1 MKATYFLVE
10 MFKSERKL
18 NIFHYFVFY
27 NDNRIRMF
35 LKKRILFFTFLF
47 AFSFVD
53 AQIYFKSAT
62 KLQGFA
68 ASYYPDE
75 KLMPANFSDKKM
87 RYADNLK
94 FDQTFHW
101 KKRVNNMGEEKDA
114 YLYHSVFYR
123 DSIIGV
129 RLVGFNFR
137 LFHEKFDKGKLNFL
151 RYWNRIKIGFSM
163 ILQKNYI
170 RPYYPQDDFSKYL
183 NFDFFIMYRYIS
195 KDSRGDAKTHYRKWT
210 WSILF
215 YSDFDNRIYSTFTIK
230 PLGFAW
236 VRLQY
241 ERLYLKRQNIG
252 FTIDVALN
260 RNGYSRSLVT
270 STKDSYKGIRL
281 FAGPFYDID
290 TKSWSLNLGIRY
302 DYRNH

>member
-1 MKATYFLVE
+1 MVFKKLIVLSFLLIV
-10 MFKSERKL
+10 FSLSE
-18 NIFHYFVFY
+18 
-27 NDNRIRMF
+27 
-35 LKKRILFFTFLF
+35 
-47 AFSFVD
+47 

-62 KLQGFA
+62 ELQGFA
-68 ASYYPDE
+68 VSYYPE
-75 KLMPANFSDKKM
+75 GKIAYPNSTEIYPKGKM
-87 RYADNLK
+87 VYADNLK

-101 KKRVNNMGEEKDA
+101 KKRTNNFGEEKDA
-114 YLYHSVFYR
+114 YLYHSIFYR
-123 DSIIGV
+123 DSIVGV

-137 LFHEKFDKGKLNFL
+137 LFHEKFDKGKLNFF
-151 RYWNRIKIGFSM
+151 RYWNRIKMGFSM

-170 RPYYPQDDFSKYL
+170 TPYYEQNDFTKYL

-195 KDSRGDAKTHYRKWT
+195 KDSRGDAKTLYRKWT

-230 PLGFAW
+230 PFGFAW
-236 VRLQY
+236 IRVQY

-252 FTIDVALN
+252 FTVDVALN

-290 TKSWSLNLGIRY
+290 SKSWAFNVGIRY